1 MTGGPKFTPCDRQ
14 TDRPTVPLEKVR
26 FRLNCMHDEER
37 VIITLLL
44 YMGLFTEL
52 TRDNIAIG
60 ILLKWLTYREGWG
73 CERGVSDGNSI
84 HK

>member
-1 MTGGPKFTPCDRQ
+1 M

-26 FRLNCMHDEER
+26 FGLNCMHDEER

-73 CERGVSDGNSI
+73 YERGVTDGHSI